1 MKYLFRPLTHK
12 MIDHLEKGRAIEL
25 AATGRN
31 FCTSDDFKGTL
42 QGLYRRGFIKTKW
55 AYFDGKELL
64 RVNITED
71 GVRFLNRHAK
81 DEKKIKEQI
90 QYPVN
95 IRYTSETN

>member
-42 QGLYRRGFIKTKW
+42 QGLYRRG
-55 AYFDGKELL
+55 LL
-64 RVNITED
+64 KQNGHILMERNYCE
-71 GVRFLNRHAK
+71 
-81 DEKKIKEQI
+81 
-90 QYPVN
+90 
-95 IRYTSETN
+95 